1 MKPEDSITNQP
12 SFSAEKQETKKTVRI
27 FAAASFLND
36 MGSDMIYPIWPLFVT
51 SLGANM
57 AVLGFIDGLG
67 DALVSL
73 SQAVSGY
80 ISDRIQKRKVFIWLG
95 YLFGTLSRLGYALS
109 AVWQHLIP
117 FRILDR
123 AGKMRGAPRDA
134 MVADASTDFNRGEHF
149 GLIRSLDNLGAVSGI
164 VICIFFIEW
173 LGYRNLF
180 FLASIPS
187 LFAVLLILFGIKEKT
202 LSESRIYKGI
212 KLSDLDGN
220 FRLFLY
226 LSALFSLGTF
236 SYSFLLIYA
245 KDLGYKVGFIPL
257 LYLLFTAVASL
268 FSLPFGKLSD
278 KIGRKTVLLLSFFFW
293 SLVCL
298 SVIFVRS
305 HWIILAVFVLYGLHK
320 AALDTVQK
328 TLVAELGPEAY
339 RASALGGF
347 QLVIGLCA
355 LPASL
360 IAGLLWDR
368 INIYAPFH
376 LSFGLTLIAGLMLVF
391 VKEKR

>member
-1 MKPEDSITNQP
+1 MKPEAPIMSQSP
-12 SFSAEKQETKKTVRI
+12 SSAENRETKKTVRT

-57 AVLGFIDGLG
+57 AVLGFIDGIG

-80 ISDRIQKRKVFIWLG
+80 ISDRIRKRKVFIWLG
-95 YLFGTLSRLGYALS
+95 YLFGMLSRLGYALS

-134 MVADASTDFNRGEHF
+134 MVADVSTDFNRGAHF

-164 VICIFFIEW
+164 VICILFIES

-180 FLASIPS
+180 LLAAIPS
-187 LFAVLLILFGIKEKT
+187 LFAVFLILFGIKEKKPPDST
-202 LSESRIYKGI
+202 IYKGI
-212 KLSDLDGN
+212 TLSDLDGN

-226 LSALFSLGTF
+226 LSALFALGTF

-245 KDLGYKVGFIPL
+245 KDLGYTVGSIPL

-278 KIGRKTVLLLSFFFW
+278 KIGRKAVLMLSFVFW

-305 HWIILAVFVLYGLHK
+305 YWSMTIVFIFYGLHR
-320 AALDTVQK
+320 AAIDTVQK
-328 TLVAELGPEAY
+328 ALVAELGPEAY

-347 QLVIGLCA
+347 QMIIGLCA

-360 IAGLLWDR
+360 IAGLLWDK
-368 INIYAPFH
+368 INAYAPFY
-376 LSFGLTLIAGLMLVF
+376 LSLGLTLLAGLMLVF